1 MDGLE
6 LDLRVRT
13 EVTAREG
20 ERIDSVTRVAEHLRL
35 STTPTTKDTDYG
47 WERKLWLRANESG
60 PDPAANARPS
70 LCHGAHGD

>member
-20 ERIDSVTRVAEHLRL
+20 ERIDSVTRVAE
-35 STTPTTKDTDYG
+35 TY
-47 WERKLWLRANESG
+47 A
-60 PDPAANARPS
+60 
-70 LCHGAHGD
+70 